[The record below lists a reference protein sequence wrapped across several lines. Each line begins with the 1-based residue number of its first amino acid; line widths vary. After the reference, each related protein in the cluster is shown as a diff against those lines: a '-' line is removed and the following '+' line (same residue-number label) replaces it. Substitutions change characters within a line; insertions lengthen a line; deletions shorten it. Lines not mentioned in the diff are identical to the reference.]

1 MEFIKE
7 YVFVFILAFTTTLAF
22 IPFANYLA
30 HRWGVIALP
39 GGRRKHK
46 GAIPSLG
53 GLAIFLGF
61 SVAVIVAQF
70 LPIPRYDPKEII
82 RFVGLM
88 LGALVIVVMGIIDD
102 IFELDALP
110 LFMGQIAT
118 SSIAIAFLIFI
129 EQVNNPFS
137 NQPLKWAHWF
147 TVSVSLFWFIMMIN
161 TVNFLDGLDG
171 LAGGVVLI
179 AGLLLF
185 VNSAFRIVPA
195 QTSVSLLPLALTGCL
210 LAFLLFNFHPARL
223 FMGSSGAQFLGYAL
237 GALSIIGGA
246 KMATVLLVMGL
257 PIMDVFWQAISRLL
271 QGRSPFEGD
280 RGHLHFRLVDLH
292 FPQRPI
298 VLSYYA
304 FCLSFGMVTV
314 FTGSRIIK
322 LIALLSITLI
332 GVFTFIWL
340 IKAQAKQVRDEKNIA

>member
-1 MEFIKE
+1 
-7 YVFVFILAFTTTLAF
+7 
-22 IPFANYLA
+22 
-30 HRWGVIALP
+30 
-39 GGRRKHK
+39 
-46 GAIPSLG
+46 
-53 GLAIFLGF
+53 
-61 SVAVIVAQF
+61 
-70 LPIPRYDPKEII
+70 
-82 RFVGLM
+82 
-88 LGALVIVVMGIIDD
+88 
-102 IFELDALP
+102 
-110 LFMGQIAT
+110 
-118 SSIAIAFLIFI
+118 
-129 EQVNNPFS
+129 
-137 NQPLKWAHWF
+137 
-147 TVSVSLFWFIMMIN
+147 
-161 TVNFLDGLDG
+161 
-171 LAGGVVLI
+171 
-179 AGLLLF
+179 
-185 VNSAFRIVPA
+185 
-195 QTSVSLLPLALTGCL
+195 
-210 LAFLLFNFHPARL
+210 
-223 FMGSSGAQFLGYAL
+223 MGSSGAQFLGYVL